1 MYWLVRKNKDGSVN
15 ILDTEDFVIDTLTM
29 EELAYYLDKGVEVI
43 GARRNMFMG
52 GQIITVVKKLYCLC
66 DIGHYY
72 ASLVSLDGTEK
83 KTILFSGKNYN
94 KIEKEEDIDIVESLI
109 NDGVLINYWDNIT
122 NFTEDLFLG
131 KEVVLKRSD
140 GLSLGTEYKY
150 FQVDVS
156 INRKRYKM
164 YTTDEYRVKSLYRR
178 LLSCC
183 DIMKLGEEELDY
195 SRYNILENGH
205 TDYNVNVYDS
215 INDEVVRFN
224 PDDIRKEIIN
234 GYGFRGLS
242 FDNIGFFKYDCFYDN
257 IMQEIRGRKKEKAN
271 SKNEGLSGIVTSS
284 DNRVRE
290 NTKYTYN
297 GIFRNESI
305 KYYDNDNE
313 VDMQIV
319 ISDDE
324 KLIKILTM
332 ENFGSSLL
340 SIVDDL
346 EEAIKRLE
354 VKGKLSGKNFNTK
367 INEISVLRDKVIEN
381 NIEVFEYSDETN
393 YIYFN
398 NWRYKNNIYNIVAL
412 KNGKQ
417 YNVDSLSKD
426 GMNISILSNKYT
438 FTIGMTNDSM
448 ELSGKER
455 GIIRAD
461 EHFGVKGDRD
471 NRGLPVGTRNRLSS
485 YFIKY
490 NEMPIG
496 KRYGIPIPEA
506 ESTAKFTSPL
516 SYISLMAR
524 HFEDFGSMPL
534 SVVGI
539 EITGFKI
546 RLIQLCI
553 EMSVS
558 WISVCEDKKV
568 PLIKE
573 CSIYVD
579 YVDKNNV
586 LTLDIVKDEVNYVL
600 VEIGQSSLTIPKVI
614 WEVS

>member
-29 EELAYYLDKGVEVI
+29 SELAYYLDKGVEVI

-66 DIGHYY
+66 DIGHTY

-83 KTILFSGKNYN
+83 KTIIFSGKNCD
-94 KIEKEEDIDIVESLI
+94 KIEKEEDIDLIEGLI
-109 NDGVLINYWDNIT
+109 NDGVLVNYWDDISG
-122 NFTEDLFLG
+122 FTKDLFLG

-164 YTTDEYRVKSLYRR
+164 YTTDEYKVRSVYRS
-178 LLSCC
+178 LLSYC
-183 DIMKLGEEELDY
+183 DIMKLGKEELDY
-195 SRYNILENGH
+195 SRYNILENEH
-205 TDYNVNVYDS
+205 TEYSVNVYDS
-215 INDEVVRFN
+215 VNDEVVRFK
-224 PDDIRKEIIN
+224 PDDVRAEIIN

-257 IMQEIRGRKKEKAN
+257 IMHEIRGRKKEKAN
-271 SKNEGLSGIVTSS
+271 NKNNDLRNIVASS
-284 DNRVRE
+284 DNKVRE
-290 NTKYTYN
+290 ETRYTYN

-305 KYYDNDNE
+305 NYYDNDNE
-313 VDMQIV
+313 VDMQMA
-319 ISDDE
+319 ISNDE
-324 KLIKILTM
+324 RLVEILTI
-332 ENFGSSLL
+332 ENFGSSLPIIL
-340 SIVDDL
+340 DDL
-346 EEAIKRLE
+346 KETIKRLE
-354 VKGKLSGKNFNTK
+354 VKGKLSGKDFSTR
-367 INEISVLRDKVIEN
+367 IYDMSELIDRVTGN
-381 NIEVFEYSDETN
+381 NISSFEYSNETN

-398 NWRYKNNIYNIVAL
+398 DWQYKHNINNIVAL
-412 KNGKQ
+412 KNGKK
-417 YNVDSLSKD
+417 YSVDSLSNVD
-426 GMNISILSNKYT
+426 MNISIISNKHT

-448 ELSGKER
+448 ELLGKEI
-455 GIIRAD
+455 GVLKAD
-461 EHFGVKGDRD
+461 LHLGVKRCRD
-471 NRGLPVGTRNRLSS
+471 NRGLPVDAKNSMSS

-490 NEMPIG
+490 DEMPIG

-506 ESTAKFTSPL
+506 ESTDKFTSPL
-516 SYISLMAR
+516 HYISLIAR
-524 HFEDFGSMPL
+524 YFEDFGSMPL
-534 SVVGI
+534 AVVGV

-558 WISVCEDKKV
+558 WVRVCEDKKV

-573 CSIYVD
+573 CSIYLD
-579 YVDKNNV
+579 YVDKNKV
-586 LTLDIVKDEVNYVL
+586 LTVDTIKDEVNYVL

-614 WEVS
+614 WEAS